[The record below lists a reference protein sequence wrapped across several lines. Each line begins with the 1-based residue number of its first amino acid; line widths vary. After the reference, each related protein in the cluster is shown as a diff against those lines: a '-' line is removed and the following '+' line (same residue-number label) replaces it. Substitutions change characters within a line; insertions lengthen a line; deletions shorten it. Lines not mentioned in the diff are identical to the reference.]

1 MTRKHLCYLIC
12 VVVGLYIM
20 LEGNCW
26 AITSDELADKC
37 QSAESAIR
45 DVSLEYE
52 WRNIPPW
59 TLEELSRSAQ
69 ITNVGIF
76 KDGVIEFKFKASR
89 FLGSNDTNSVY
100 SPYRW
105 RVLSEESATV
115 IAEGGKSWDNF
126 RKQAYDGRIYKQ
138 LDVGGWPTP
147 AQSGSIS
154 AKESSQGE
162 LLLTPIGFSV
172 FRLELGPE
180 GVLLSTLLRRK
191 DMVRMGSSIEKV
203 NDFNTICV
211 DLLQEYSKLLCIRIY
226 FSVNHNYTPV
236 KYEYF
241 NAGPAGIKLAFAVE
255 VQSLAPVANGIWF
268 PSSGIIQSAGSQR
281 ADGFQVTG
289 KIVVNDGLRKE
300 DFNIEFQPGTKVS
313 DNISG
318 REYTV
323 AAESK

>member
-1 MTRKHLCYLIC
+1 
-12 VVVGLYIM
+12 M

-52 WRNIPPW
+52 WHIIPPW

-69 ITNVGIF
+69 MTNVGIF

-105 RVLSEESATV
+105 RVLSEESATI
-115 IAEGGKSWDNF
+115 IAEGGKTWDNF
-126 RKQAYDGRIYKQ
+126 RKQAFDGRIYKQ

-147 AQSGSIS
+147 AQSGFIS
-154 AKESSQGE
+154 VKENSQGE
-162 LLLTPIGFSV
+162 LLLTPIGFSI
-172 FRLELGPE
+172 FHLELGPE
-180 GVLLSTLLRRK
+180 GVLLSTCLRRK
-191 DMVRMGSSIEKV
+191 DMVHMGSSTEKV
-203 NDFNTICV
+203 NDFNTICI
-211 DLLQEYSKLLCIRIY
+211 DLLQEYSKLLCIRMY
-226 FSVNHNYTPV
+226 FSINHNYTPV

-241 NAGPAGIKLAFAVE
+241 NAGPAGIKVAYTVE
-255 VQSLAPVANGIWF
+255 VQSLACVGDGLWF
-268 PSSGIIQSAGSQR
+268 PTSGIIRHPDEERIDA
-281 ADGFQVTG
+281 FQATG
-289 KIVVNDGLRKE
+289 KIVVNQGLRKE
-300 DFNIEFQPGTKVS
+300 DFNIEFPPGTRIS